1 MSLLRRNFP
10 RLSLDGAN
18 RPSRNRHCPGRQT
31 RKAATV
37 LESILE
43 WLAVQPAGPVLVA
56 LMVDRLWPRRSARPP
71 AAVQGALRPLIARL
85 NRAARAAA
93 TRQNRGL
100 LAWGAMVLTAFALGL
115 GIRWALAQA
124 GDRWLV
130 LAVEIILLAAGIGYQ
145 AARSAARRAVDG
157 VADLPPARAGR
168 VGAIANARLAGRFAE
183 GAVALPLAY
192 LLFGLPGIFALK
204 AGQWL
209 AFAVEDDREGA
220 FGRAVRACQGLVLTP
235 AALLA
240 GVVIGLGHLPRLA
253 VAPGPAV
260 AALEDSL
267 DRAGLGHA
275 APAQR
280 VQAARIVTDRAHALW
295 LVILGAASLVASLL

>member
-1 MSLLRRNFP
+1 
-10 RLSLDGAN
+10 
-18 RPSRNRHCPGRQT
+18 
-31 RKAATV
+31 V
-37 LESILE
+37 LENILD

-71 AAVQGALRPLIARL
+71 AAVQGAMQSLATRL
-85 NRAARAAA
+85 NRAARPAA

-100 LAWGAMVLTAFALGL
+100 LAWGAVVLIAFALGL
-115 GIRWALAQA
+115 GVQWGLAQA

-130 LAVEIILLAAGIGYQ
+130 LAGDVVLLAAGIGYQ

-157 VADLPPARAGR
+157 VAGLAPARAGR
-168 VGAIANARLAGRFAE
+168 VGAIANGRLAARFAE
-183 GAVALPLAY
+183 GAVALSLVF
-192 LLFGLPGIFALK
+192 LLFGLPGVFAVK

-209 AFAVEDDREGA
+209 AHAVEDDREGA

-240 GVVIGLGHLPRLA
+240 GVMIGLGHLPRLA

-280 VQAARIVTDRAHALW
+280 LQAARIVTDRAHALW
-295 LVILGAASLVASLL
+295 LVILVAASLVASLL